1 LSDLR
6 LNTKFYESFR
16 YRTAIGINLA
26 IYKSQAVKAY
36 SNNKERR
43 MKMSRNAQASFTQMG
58 SFGVNVFS
66 QDELY
71 SIHCATLDVLQHV
84 GVRVNSKKAQEI
96 FSAGGA
102 TVDPK
107 SEIVKIPPYVV
118 EEAIHS
124 APRTILLASRD
135 PKKDY
140 ILESKRVGFV
150 NFGEGTNVIDPVTRK
165 YRPSKKQDVADAA
178 KMSDYLS
185 EMDISYRAV
194 VAQDCPG
201 PAQALHNAQA
211 IFPNTSKHF
220 FIGADG
226 VRNARKLIDMAAA
239 VAGGRDQLK
248 ERPLISFNVCPTS
261 LLKLIPECTD
271 VVIEAAQAGIPVNI
285 ISMAMAGATSPVTLA
300 GTLVTHNAEVL
311 STIVLSQLTSKGA
324 PCIYG
329 SSTTIMD
336 MRKTTAPVGS
346 PELGMI
352 SASVAKLAQF
362 YNLPSFVA
370 GG

>member
-1 LSDLR
+1 
-6 LNTKFYESFR
+6 
-16 YRTAIGINLA
+16 
-26 IYKSQAVKAY
+26 
-36 SNNKERR
+36 
-43 MKMSRNAQASFTQMG
+43 MSRNAHASYTRTG
-58 SFGVNVFS
+58 GFGLNVYS

-71 SIHCATLDVLQHV
+71 AIHCSTLDVLQHV
-84 GVRVNSKKAQEI
+84 GVRVDSKEAQEL
-96 FSAGGA
+96 FSSGGA
-102 TVDPK
+102 NVDLK
-107 SEIVKIPPYVV
+107 SGIVKFPPYMV
-118 EEAIHS
+118 EEAVRS
-124 APRTILLASRD
+124 APNTILLAARD

-140 ILESKRVGFV
+140 ILESNRVGFV
-150 NFGEGTNVIDPVTRK
+150 NFGEGVNVIDPVTRK
-165 YRPSKKQDVADAA
+165 YRRSNKQDVANAA

-194 VAQDCPG
+194 VAQDYPG
-201 PAQALHNAQA
+201 PVQALHNAEA
-211 IFPNTSKHF
+211 IFPNTTKHF

-226 VRNARKLIDMAAA
+226 VRNARKLIAMAAA
-239 VAGGRDQLK
+239 VAGGREQLK

-271 VVIEAAQAGIPVNI
+271 VVIEAAQAGIPINI
-285 ISMAMAGATSPVTLA
+285 ISMALAGATSPVTLA

-311 STIVLSQLTSKGA
+311 STIVLSQLACKGA

-336 MRKTTAPVGS
+336 MRRTTAPVGS

-352 SASVAKLAQF
+352 SASVARMAQY

>member
-1 LSDLR
+1 
-6 LNTKFYESFR
+6 
-16 YRTAIGINLA
+16 
-26 IYKSQAVKAY
+26 
-36 SNNKERR
+36 
-43 MKMSRNAQASFTQMG
+43 MSRNAHARFTRTNG
-58 SFGVNVFS
+58 FGIDPYS
-66 QDELY
+66 ADELY
-71 SIHCATLDVLQHV
+71 AIHCATLDVLQHV
-84 GVRVNSKKAQEI
+84 GVRVDSSEAQEL
-96 FSAGGA
+96 FASGGA
-102 TVDPK
+102 QVDP
-107 SEIVKIPPYVV
+107 ETNIVKIPPYLV
-118 EEAIHS
+118 EESVRS
-124 APRTILLASRD
+124 APATLLLAARD

-140 ILESKRVGFV
+140 ILESNRVGFV
-150 NFGEGTNVIDPVTRK
+150 NFGEGVSVIDPVTRK
-165 YRPSKKQDVADAA
+165 HRPSQKQDVANAA

-194 VAQDCPG
+194 VAQDHPG
-201 PAQALHNAQA
+201 PAQALHNAEA
-211 IFPNTSKHF
+211 IFPNTAKHF

-226 VRNARKLIDMAAA
+226 VRNARKLIQMAAA
-239 VAGGRDQLK
+239 VAGGKDKLR

-271 VVIEAAQAGIPVNI
+271 VVIEAARAGIPINI

-311 STIVLSQLTSKGA
+311 STIVLNQLAQKGA
-324 PCIYG
+324 PCIYA

-336 MRKTTAPVGS
+336 MRHTTAPVGA

-352 SASVAKLAQF
+352 SASVARLAQY

>member
-1 LSDLR
+1 
-6 LNTKFYESFR
+6 
-16 YRTAIGINLA
+16 
-26 IYKSQAVKAY
+26 
-36 SNNKERR
+36 
-43 MKMSRNAQASFTQMG
+43 MSRNAHASFTQTG
-58 SFGVNVFS
+58 GYGVNIFS
-66 QDELY
+66 PDELY
-71 SIHCATLDVLQHV
+71 AIHCATLDVLQHV
-84 GVRVNSKKAQEI
+84 GVRVDSKEAKEVFA
-96 FSAGGA
+96 AGGA
-102 TVDPK
+102 TVDM
-107 SEIVKIPPYVV
+107 ETNIVKIPPYLV
-118 EEAIHS
+118 EEAVAS
-124 APRTILLASRD
+124 APSTLLLAARD

-140 ILESKRVGFV
+140 IMEGNRVGFV
-150 NFGEGTNVIDPVTRK
+150 NFGEGVNVIDPVTRQH
-165 YRPSKKQDVADAA
+165 RTSTKQDVANAA

-201 PAQALHNAQA
+201 PTQALHNAEA
-211 IFPNTSKHF
+211 IFPNTTKHF

-226 VRNARKLIDMAAA
+226 VRNARKLIAMAEA
-239 VAGGRDQLK
+239 VAGSKEALK

-271 VVIEAAQAGIPVNI
+271 VVIEAGRAGIPINI

-311 STIVLSQLTSKGA
+311 STVVLSQLSCKGA

-336 MRKTTAPVGS
+336 MRHTTAPVGA

-352 SASVAKLAQF
+352 SAGVARMAQY

>member
-1 LSDLR
+1 
-6 LNTKFYESFR
+6 
-16 YRTAIGINLA
+16 
-26 IYKSQAVKAY
+26 
-36 SNNKERR
+36 
-43 MKMSRNAQASFTQMG
+43 MSRNAHARFTRTNG
-58 SFGVNVFS
+58 FGIDPYS
-66 QDELY
+66 TDELY
-71 SIHCATLDVLQHV
+71 AIHCATLDVLQHV
-84 GVRVNSKKAQEI
+84 GVRVDSREAQEL
-96 FSAGGA
+96 FAAGGA
-102 TVDPK
+102 HVDP
-107 SEIVKIPPYVV
+107 ETDIVKIPPYLV
-118 EEAIHS
+118 EEAVRS
-124 APRTILLASRD
+124 APATLLLAARD

-140 ILESKRVGFV
+140 ILESNRVGFV
-150 NFGEGTNVIDPVTRK
+150 NFGEGVSVIDPVTRK
-165 YRPSKKQDVADAA
+165 HRPSLKQDVANAA

-194 VAQDCPG
+194 VAQDHPG
-201 PAQALHNAQA
+201 PAQALHNAEA

-226 VRNARKLIDMAAA
+226 VKNARKLIQMAAA
-239 VAGGRDQLK
+239 VAGGQDKLK

-271 VVIEAAQAGIPVNI
+271 VVIEAARAGIPINI

-311 STIVLSQLTSKGA
+311 STIVLSQLAQKGA
-324 PCIYG
+324 PCIYA

-336 MRKTTAPVGS
+336 MRHTTAPVGA

-352 SASVAKLAQF
+352 SASVARLAQY

>member
-1 LSDLR
+1 
-6 LNTKFYESFR
+6 
-16 YRTAIGINLA
+16 
-26 IYKSQAVKAY
+26 
-36 SNNKERR
+36 
-43 MKMSRNAQASFTQMG
+43 MSRNPHASFARTG
-58 SFGVNVFS
+58 GFGVNIFS

-71 SIHCATLDVLQHV
+71 AIHCATLDVLQHV
-84 GVRVNSKKAQEI
+84 GVRVDSDEAKDI
-96 FSAGGA
+96 FASGGA
-102 TVDPK
+102 KVDMK
-107 SEIVKIPPYVV
+107 TNIVKIPPYMV
-118 EEAIHS
+118 EEAVNS
-124 APRTILLASRD
+124 APGTILLAARD

-140 ILESKRVGFV
+140 ILESNRVGFV

-165 YRPSKKQDVADAA
+165 HRPSKKQDVANAA

-201 PAQALHNAQA
+201 PAQALHNAEA
-211 IFPNTSKHF
+211 IFPNTTKHF

-226 VRNARKLIDMAAA
+226 VRNARKLIAMAEA
-239 VAGGRDQLK
+239 VAGGTENLK

-271 VVIEAAQAGIPVNI
+271 VVIEAARAGIPVNI

-311 STIVLSQLTSKGA
+311 STIVLSQLSCKGA
-324 PCIYG
+324 PCIYA

-336 MRKTTAPVGS
+336 MRHTTAPVGA

-352 SASVAKLAQF
+352 SGAVARMAQY

>member
-1 LSDLR
+1 
-6 LNTKFYESFR
+6 
-16 YRTAIGINLA
+16 
-26 IYKSQAVKAY
+26 
-36 SNNKERR
+36 
-43 MKMSRNAQASFTQMG
+43 MSRNSHSSFTRSG
-58 SFGVNVFS
+58 SFGVDVFS

-71 SIHCATLDVLQHV
+71 AIHCATLDVLQHTGISV
-84 GVRVNSKKAQEI
+84 KSKEAQEI
-96 FSAGGA
+96 FAAGGA
-102 TVDPK
+102 KVDPK
-107 SEIVKIPPYVV
+107 DDIVKIPPYMV
-118 EEAIHS
+118 EEAVRS
-124 APRTILLASRD
+124 APKTILLAARD

-165 YRPSKKQDVADAA
+165 YRPSKKQDVANAA

-194 VAQDCPG
+194 VAQDYPG
-201 PAQALHNAQA
+201 PAQALHNAEA

-226 VRNARKLIDMAAA
+226 VKNARKLIDMAA
-239 VAGGRDQLK
+239 VVTGGCEKLK

-271 VVIEAAQAGIPVNI
+271 VVIEAARAGIPVNI

-300 GTLVTHNAEVL
+300 GTVITHNAEVL
-311 STIVLSQLTSKGA
+311 STIVLSQLACKGA

-352 SASVAKLAQF
+352 SAAVAKMAQY

>member
-1 LSDLR
+1 
-6 LNTKFYESFR
+6 
-16 YRTAIGINLA
+16 
-26 IYKSQAVKAY
+26 
-36 SNNKERR
+36 
-43 MKMSRNAQASFTQMG
+43 MSRNSHSSFTRSG

-71 SIHCATLDVLQHV
+71 AIHCATLDVLQHT
-84 GVRVNSKKAQEI
+84 GVSVKSKEAREL
-96 FSAGGA
+96 FAAGGA
-102 TVDPK
+102 KVNPK
-107 SEIVKIPPYVV
+107 DDIVKIPPYMV
-118 EEAIHS
+118 EDAVRT
-124 APRTILLASRD
+124 APKTILLAARD

-165 YRPSKKQDVADAA
+165 YRPSKKQDVANAA

-194 VAQDCPG
+194 VAQDYPG
-201 PAQALHNAQA
+201 PAQALHNAEA

-226 VRNARKLIDMAAA
+226 VKNARKLTEMAA
-239 VAGGRDQLK
+239 VVVGGREKLK

-271 VVIEAAQAGIPVNI
+271 VVIEAARAGIPVNI

-300 GTLVTHNAEVL
+300 GTVITHNAEVL
-311 STIVLSQLTSKGA
+311 STIVLSQLARKGA

-352 SASVAKLAQF
+352 SAAVAKMAQY

>member
-1 LSDLR
+1 
-6 LNTKFYESFR
+6 
-16 YRTAIGINLA
+16 
-26 IYKSQAVKAY
+26 
-36 SNNKERR
+36 
-43 MKMSRNAQASFTQMG
+43 MSRNAHARFTMTG
-58 SFGVNVFS
+58 GFGVDVLS

-71 SIHCATLDVLQHV
+71 AIHCSTLDVLQHV
-84 GVRVNSKKAQEI
+84 GVRVDSKEAQEI
-96 FSAGGA
+96 FCSAGC
-102 TVDPK
+102 TLDPG
-107 SEIVKIPPYVV
+107 SDIVKIPPYIV
-118 EEAIHS
+118 EEAVRS
-124 APRTILLASRD
+124 APGSILLAARD

-140 ILESKRVGFV
+140 ILESNRVGFV
-150 NFGEGTNVIDPVTRK
+150 NFGEGVNVIDPVNRK
-165 YRPSKKQDVADAA
+165 FRRSTKQDVANAA

-194 VAQDCPG
+194 VAQDYPG
-201 PAQALHNAQA
+201 PVQALHNAEA

-226 VRNARKLIDMAAA
+226 VSNARKLIEMAAA
-239 VAGGRDQLK
+239 VAGSRAKLK

-271 VVIEAAQAGIPVNI
+271 VIIEAARAGIPVNI
-285 ISMAMAGATSPVTLA
+285 ISMALAGATSPVTLA

-311 STIVLSQLTSKGA
+311 SAIILSQLSCKGA

-329 SSTTIMD
+329 CSTTIMD
-336 MRKTTAPVGS
+336 MRHTTAPVGS

-352 SASVAKLAQF
+352 SASVARMAQY

>member
-1 LSDLR
+1 
-6 LNTKFYESFR
+6 
-16 YRTAIGINLA
+16 
-26 IYKSQAVKAY
+26 
-36 SNNKERR
+36 
-43 MKMSRNAQASFTQMG
+43 MSRNAHALITRTG
-58 SFGVNVFS
+58 GFGINVFS
-66 QDELY
+66 PDELY

-84 GVRVNSKKAQEI
+84 GVRVDSKEAREI
-96 FSAGGA
+96 FASGGA
-102 TVDPK
+102 IVDPK
-107 SEIVKIPPYVV
+107 TNIVKFSPYIV
-118 EEAIHS
+118 EDAIRT
-124 APRTILLASRD
+124 APCTIQLAGRD

-140 ILESKRVGFV
+140 ILESNRVGFV
-150 NFGEGTNVIDPVTRK
+150 NFGEGVNILDPVTRK
-165 YRPSKKQDVADAA
+165 YRPSVKQDVANAA

-201 PAQALHNAQA
+201 PAQALHNAEA
-211 IFPNTSKHF
+211 IFPNTTKHF

-226 VRNARKLIDMAAA
+226 VRNARKLIAMAAA
-239 VAGGRDQLK
+239 VAGGEDKLK
-248 ERPLISFNVCPTS
+248 ERPIISFNVCPTS

-271 VVIEAAQAGIPVNI
+271 VVIESARVGIPINI

-311 STIVLSQLTSKGA
+311 STIVLSQLTRKGA
-324 PCIYG
+324 PCIYA

-336 MRKTTAPVGS
+336 MRHTTAPVGA

-352 SASVAKLAQF
+352 SASVARMAQY

>member
-1 LSDLR
+1 
-6 LNTKFYESFR
+6 
-16 YRTAIGINLA
+16 
-26 IYKSQAVKAY
+26 
-36 SNNKERR
+36 
-43 MKMSRNAQASFTQMG
+43 MSRNAHASFTSMG
-58 SFGVNVFS
+58 GFGVNVFS

-71 SIHCATLDVLQHV
+71 AIHCSTLDVLQHV
-84 GVRVNSKKAQEI
+84 GVRVDSQEAQEI
-96 FSAGGA
+96 FGSAGA

-107 SEIVKIPPYVV
+107 SNIVKIPPYIV
-118 EEAIHS
+118 EEAVRS
-124 APRTILLASRD
+124 APGTILLAARD

-140 ILESKRVGFV
+140 ILESNRVGFV
-150 NFGEGTNVIDPVTRK
+150 NFGEGVNVIDPVTRK
-165 YRPSKKQDVADAA
+165 YRRSNKQDVANAA
-178 KMSDYLS
+178 KMSDFLS

-194 VAQDCPG
+194 VAQDFPG
-201 PAQALHNAQA
+201 PVQALHNAEA

-226 VRNARKLIDMAAA
+226 VRNARKLIAMAAA
-239 VAGGRDQLK
+239 VAGGRDQLR

-271 VVIEAAQAGIPVNI
+271 VLIEAARAGIPVNI
-285 ISMAMAGATSPVTLA
+285 ISMALAGATSPVTLA

-311 STIVLSQLTSKGA
+311 SAIVLSQSACKGA

-329 SSTTIMD
+329 CSTTIMD
-336 MRKTTAPVGS
+336 MRHTTAPVGS

-352 SASVAKLAQF
+352 SASVARMAQY

>member
-1 LSDLR
+1 
-6 LNTKFYESFR
+6 
-16 YRTAIGINLA
+16 
-26 IYKSQAVKAY
+26 
-36 SNNKERR
+36 
-43 MKMSRNAQASFTQMG
+43 MSRNLHAGFNRIDG
-58 SFGVNVFS
+58 FGVNVLS
-66 QDELY
+66 HDEQTA
-71 SIHCATLDVLQHV
+71 IHLATLDVLHHV
-84 GVRVNSKKAQEI
+84 GVRVDSKEAQEI
-96 FSAGGA
+96 FAGGGA
-102 TVDPK
+102 SVDPK
-107 SEIVKIPPYVV
+107 TNIVKIPPYLV
-118 EEAIHS
+118 EDAVRW
-124 APRTILLASRD
+124 APSTILLAARD

-140 ILESKRVGFV
+140 ILESNRVGFV
-150 NFGEGTNVIDPVTRK
+150 NFGEGVNIIDPVTRK
-165 YRPSKKQDVADAA
+165 YRTTTKKDVADAA
-178 KMSDYLS
+178 LMSDYLS

-201 PAQALHNAQA
+201 PVQSLHNAEA
-211 IFPNTSKHF
+211 IFPNTTKHF

-226 VRNARKLIDMAAA
+226 VKNARKLIKMAEA
-239 VAGGRDQLK
+239 VAGGKNQLK

-271 VVIEAAQAGIPVNI
+271 VVIEAARYGIPVNI

-311 STIVLSQLTSKGA
+311 STIVLSQLTAKGA

-336 MRKTTAPVGS
+336 MRYTTAPVGA

-352 SASVAKLAQF
+352 SAAVAKMAQ
-362 YNLPSFVA
+362 YYLLPSFVA